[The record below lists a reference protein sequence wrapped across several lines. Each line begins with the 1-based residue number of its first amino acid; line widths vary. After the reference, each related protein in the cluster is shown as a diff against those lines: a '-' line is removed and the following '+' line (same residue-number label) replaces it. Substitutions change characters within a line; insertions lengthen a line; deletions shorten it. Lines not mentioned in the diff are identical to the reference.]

1 VPRVILILIVAL
13 LGGGCASVATLPI
26 SSLLPAA
33 SSSVDIRSQTSVKL
47 DEANFIVIKTNV
59 VGQCKGFALLGFIGI
74 SPAQFTTAMDQL
86 YAKAEMQTGKPQS
99 LANVIVERSSKY
111 LILFSIPK
119 VSVRAD
125 VVEFVTKQTD
135 QPRLQAP
142 P

>member
-1 VPRVILILIVAL
+1 MPRVILILFVAL

-47 DEANFIVIKTNV
+47 DKVNFIVIKTNV
-59 VGQCKGFALLGFIGI
+59 VGECKGFALLGFIGI
-74 SPAQFTTAMDQL
+74 SPARFTLAMNQL

-99 LANVIVERSSKY
+99 LAHVVVERSSTY
-111 LILFSIPK
+111 LFLFSIPK

-125 VVEFVTKQTD
+125 VVEFVTKPAAE
-135 QPRLQAP
+135 PRSRAP